1 MTQADEKNLKREI
14 AHIFESG
21 ANEIRIFE
29 MVKLFTSNINSC
41 IPYQKC
47 PKCDGQGSVSKP
59 PNIAGDVHE
68 WVSSKT
74 IYTCNVCKG
83 KMIIQESLISSRT
96 KR

>member
-29 MVKLFTSNINSC
+29 MIKVFISC
-41 IPYQKC
+41 KSVCVPYQKC

-59 PNIAGDVHE
+59 PNIAGDVLE
-68 WVSSKT
+68 WASSKT
-74 IYTCNVCKG
+74 SYTCNVCKG
-83 KMIIQESLISSRT
+83 NMIIQESLISYQ
-96 KR
+96 